1 MTLLRCWLLMT
12 ALVLAYPV
20 VAAPPDVS
28 GRVLLDLSGG
38 ARPLVDGT
46 VELRGDDSR
55 MLQSYTDRN
64 GYFAFYDVPK
74 GRYQLI
80 IRIGD
85 RALAQVGE
93 GRRDT
98 HRRIDLMR
106 DPIQLPD
113 ILVAPH

>member
-1 MTLLRCWLLMT
+1 MI

-20 VAAPPDVS
+20 AAVSPPDVS

-38 ARPLVDGT
+38 ARPLVDGM

-80 IRIGD
+80 IRIGG

-93 GRRDT
+93 GRRNT

-113 ILVAPH
+113 LLVAPH